1 MSFFRKNICQKIIIN
16 ESLLSFGSY
25 FIILEPLYSVRIDKK
40 LYILNNNI
48 FLKMIY
54 FFLFHCDIY
63 FNFSFRRK

>member
-1 MSFFRKNICQKIIIN
+1 MSFFRKNICLKIIIN

-54 FFLFHCDIY
+54 FF
-63 FNFSFRRK
+63 